1 MLRRFFPINRA
12 EQGITAV
19 TARCA
24 FAKLTGES
32 LVSSQL
38 YDLRMRI
45 EAHIKSSGL
54 DAMEAKGKIGL
65 RSGKLL
71 AFITPTTPDDPAAVA
86 KLKAAAKEVLNLN
99 L

>member
-1 MLRRFFPINRA
+1 M
-12 EQGITAV
+12 
-19 TARCA
+19 
-24 FAKLTGES
+24 
-32 LVSSQL
+32 SQL

-45 EAHIKSSGL
+45 EDHIKSHGL
-54 DAMEAKGKIGL
+54 DVMETKGKIGL

-71 AFITPTTPDDPAAVA
+71 AFITPTTPDDAATVA